1 MSDGTLTAD
10 SLGALNTRLSELV
23 ESDGHRG
30 VSVALQIV
38 KRVKDVTDLE
48 PEGEWASFAVGLLG
62 PGLINIIG
70 SVTSIEPLPSS
81 NAYEPLDVASAA
93 VLSSLPALHEV
104 LLLSSSESVSTVV
117 RASKEL
123 EKQLEEARE
132 AVSSKSDAL
141 SRLLSLTADDTLASS
156 YSNQALDERKRADR
170 WRVAAVTLLSSAVAL
185 AAVTVFVSL
194 SAGLDIEHL
203 IGRVGLS
210 GALAALGGYLQH
222 QASLHRNRES
232 RARDAELKLRTIGP
246 YSASLPAEEAARVR
260 TELGLS
266 IFADDERHAQAT
278 TRESSAP

>member
-48 PEGEWASFAVGLLG
+48 PEGEWASFADGLLG
-62 PGLINIIG
+62 PGLRKMIG
-70 SVTSIEPLPSS
+70 AVTSIERLPSS
-81 NAYEPLDVASAA
+81 NAYEQLDAASAA

-104 LLLSSSESVSTVV
+104 ILLSSSESVSTVV

-156 YSNQALDERKRADR
+156 YSNQALDEPESTD
-170 WRVAAVTLLSSAVAL
+170 AVW
-185 AAVTVFVSL
+185 
-194 SAGLDIEHL
+194 
-203 IGRVGLS
+203 
-210 GALAALGGYLQH
+210 
-222 QASLHRNRES
+222 
-232 RARDAELKLRTIGP
+232 
-246 YSASLPAEEAARVR
+246 
-260 TELGLS
+260 
-266 IFADDERHAQAT
+266 
-278 TRESSAP
+278 